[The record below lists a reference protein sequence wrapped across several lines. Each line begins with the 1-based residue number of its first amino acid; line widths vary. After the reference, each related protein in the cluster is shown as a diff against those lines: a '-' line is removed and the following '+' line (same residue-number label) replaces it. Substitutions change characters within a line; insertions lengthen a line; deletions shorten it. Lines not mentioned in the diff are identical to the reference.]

1 MGAPTSRRLRL
12 LGRWLIM
19 AVGFFFAMNL
29 WSSETGVSGLP
40 MADGLA
46 DQPLVAYE
54 VANGQ
59 SAGCGVCDMQRDAA
73 SDPGVTCGERL
84 DMAARQP
91 VAAAP
96 DPAAGACGE
105 RLERDQVLAVLQ
117 PAAAAPDPAAGA
129 CGKRLWRHLYSGIRT
144 RGWK

>member
-1 MGAPTSRRLRL
+1 
-12 LGRWLIM
+12 M

-54 VANGQ
+54 EANGQ
-59 SAGCGVCDMQRDAA
+59 SAECGVCDMRRDAA

-91 VAAAP
+91 
-96 DPAAGACGE
+96 
-105 RLERDQVLAVLQ
+105 
-117 PAAAAPDPAAGA
+117 AAAAPDPAAGA
-129 CGKRLWRHLYSGIRT
+129 WPADVLSQLLELIGGLTEESSVMSN
-144 RGWK
+144 

>member
-1 MGAPTSRRLRL
+1 MGAPTSRRFRL
-12 LGRWLIM
+12 LGRWLI
-19 AVGFFFAMNL
+19 AAIGFFFAMNL

-73 SDPGVTCGERL
+73 SDPGVTCGER
-84 DMAARQP
+84 Q
-91 VAAAP
+91 
-96 DPAAGACGE
+96 
-105 RLERDQVLAVLQ
+105 AVIV
-117 PAAAAPDPAAGA
+117 DHS
-129 CGKRLWRHLYSGIRT
+129 KRAD
-144 RGWK
+144 